1 MAQHRLYRSRK
12 DRMVAGVCGG
22 LAEYLGIDPV
32 LIRLIT
38 ILLVFAGIGLPAYI
52 VAWIIIPEEP
62 RTAEEAVEPTEV
74 NAELHQRR
82 VKRNTGILLIVVG
95 IVLLIDQFFPFWD
108 LFKLWPLVLVL
119 IGVYLLKEAKE

>member
-1 MAQHRLYRSRK
+1 
-12 DRMVAGVCGG
+12 MVAGVCGG

-62 RTAEEAVEPTEV
+62 LKAEEAEPVETPAGE
-74 NAELHQRR
+74 HQRR

-95 IVLLIDQFFPFWD
+95 LVLLIDQFFPFWD

-119 IGVYLLKEAKE
+119 IGIYLLKEAQG

>member
-1 MAQHRLYRSRK
+1 
-12 DRMVAGVCGG
+12 MVAGVCGG

>member
-1 MAQHRLYRSRK
+1 
-12 DRMVAGVCGG
+12 MVAGVCGG

-62 RTAEEAVEPTEV
+62 AAAEEAAPVETDT
-74 NAELHQRR
+74 ELHQRR

-95 IVLLIDQFFPFWD
+95 TVLLIDQFFPFWD

-119 IGVYLLKEAKE
+119 IGVYLLKEARE